1 MKKHLLAVAAI
12 ALSLNGYAADDAA
25 WMRYCSI
32 SPDGSTIAFTYKG
45 DIYTVPSSGG
55 RAFQLTTNDAHDT
68 RPIWSPDGKRI
79 AFASD
84 RLGGMDIYVV
94 DKNGGVPVRLTTHSG
109 NETPL
114 TFKDNEHVYFLA
126 NIMPSVEDVQMASSQ
141 FPQVYEVSTSGGR
154 PVMFSSL
161 PMEDMNSARH
171 KPFCTTTARV
181 MKMHGASTTP
191 LPSPATFGCT
201 PTMVPLPTSVFLLS
215 MAKTVT
221 LCGPTRIPIII

>member
-1 MKKHLLAVAAI
+1 MNCADFYVSLSKLKRQTHKYSVHEKHLLAVAAI

-114 TFKDNEHVYFLA
+114 TFKDNEHVYFWL
-126 NIMPSVEDVQMASSQ
+126 ISCL
-141 FPQVYEVSTSGGR
+141 R
-154 PVMFSSL
+154 PRMCKW
-161 PMEDMNSARH
+161 R
-171 KPFCTTTARV
+171 
-181 MKMHGASTTP
+181 
-191 LPSPATFGCT
+191 LPSSHKY
-201 PTMVPLPTSVFLLS
+201 M
-215 MAKTVT
+215 K
-221 LCGPTRIPIII
+221 